1 MTRYIVILFDGC
13 THFAFVFVSVLW
25 NLDIK
30 QSTRMTIALL
40 NDRVSPRCDDNIIHT
55 TDARF
60 TRRHAYVIDVSL
72 LQSIDP
78 GGRGAN

>member
-1 MTRYIVILFDGC
+1 
-13 THFAFVFVSVLW
+13 
-25 NLDIK
+25 
-30 QSTRMTIALL
+30 MTIALL